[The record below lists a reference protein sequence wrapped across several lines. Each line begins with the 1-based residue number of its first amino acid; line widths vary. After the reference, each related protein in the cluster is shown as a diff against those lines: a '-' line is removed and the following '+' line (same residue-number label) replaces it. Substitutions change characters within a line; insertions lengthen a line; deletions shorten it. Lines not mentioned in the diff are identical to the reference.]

1 MATEPY
7 IGSLNTFNLWL
18 DNTIFDT
25 YRVTKMTINMSVGK
39 KAHPDLVLEYTLEDI
54 DQYAL
59 EIINRLPSRG
69 EVYVEGEMGAG
80 KTTLIKVILRIL
92 GVKDVISS
100 PTFSL
105 VNTYELPNH
114 RPVYHADL
122 YRVENEVELY
132 DIGFDEYLDSNSLIF
147 IEWSKRMSSLFNPKA
162 ITVSIEITAEDRRK
176 LSIYRS

>member
-1 MATEPY
+1 
-7 IGSLNTFNLWL
+7 
-18 DNTIFDT
+18 
-25 YRVTKMTINMSVGK
+25 MTINMSVGK

-59 EIINRLPSRG
+59 EIVNQLPSRG
-69 EVYVEGEMGAG
+69 EVYLEGEMGAG
-80 KTTLIKVILRIL
+80 KTTLVKSILRVL

-114 RPVYHADL
+114 MPVYHADL
-122 YRVENEVELY
+122 YRVENEEELY
-132 DIGFDEYLDSNSLIF
+132 DIGFDEYLDSNRLIF
-147 IEWSKRMSSLFNPKA
+147 IEWSERMSSLFNPKT
-162 ITVSIEITAEDRRK
+162 ITVSIEITAENRRK

>member
-1 MATEPY
+1 
-7 IGSLNTFNLWL
+7 
-18 DNTIFDT
+18 
-25 YRVTKMTINMSVGK
+25 MTINMSVGK

-54 DQYAL
+54 EQYAL
-59 EIINRLPSRG
+59 EIVNQLPSRG
-69 EVYVEGEMGAG
+69 EVYLEGEMGAG
-80 KTTLIKVILRIL
+80 KTTLIKTILRVL

-114 RPVYHADL
+114 MPVYHADL
-122 YRVENEVELY
+122 YRVENEEELY

-147 IEWSKRMSSLFNPKA
+147 IEWSERMSSLFNPKT
-162 ITVSIEITAEDRRK
+162 ITVSIEITAENRRK

>member
-1 MATEPY
+1 MATDPY

-69 EVYVEGEMGAG
+69 EVYVEGEMGSG
-80 KTTLIKVILRIL
+80 KTTLIKAILRIL

-114 RPVYHADL
+114 MPVYHADL
-122 YRVENEVELY
+122 YRVENEEELY

-147 IEWSKRMSSLFNPKA
+147 IEWSERMSSLFNPKA
-162 ITVSIEITAEDRRK
+162 ITVSIETTAENRRK

>member
-25 YRVTKMTINMSVGK
+25 YRVTKMTINMSVGN

-80 KTTLIKVILRIL
+80 KTTLIKVILQIL

-100 PTFSL
+100 PTYSL

-114 RPVYHADL
+114 TPVYHADL

-147 IEWSKRMSSLFNPKA
+147 IEWSERMSSLFNPKA
-162 ITVSIEITAEDRRK
+162 ITVSIEITAENRRK

>member
-114 RPVYHADL
+114 TPVYHADL

-147 IEWSKRMSSLFNPKA
+147 IEWSERMSSLFNPKA
-162 ITVSIEITAEDRRK
+162 ITVSIEITAENRRK

>member
-1 MATEPY
+1 MATDPY

-80 KTTLIKVILRIL
+80 KTTLIKAILRIL
-92 GVKDVISS
+92 GVKEVISS

-114 RPVYHADL
+114 TPVYHADL
-122 YRVENEVELY
+122 YRVENEEELY

-147 IEWSKRMSSLFNPKA
+147 IEWSERMSSLFNPKA
-162 ITVSIEITAEDRRK
+162 ITVSIEITAENRRK

>member
-114 RPVYHADL
+114 TPVYHADL

-147 IEWSKRMSSLFNPKA
+147 IEWSERMSSLFNPKA
-162 ITVSIEITAEDRRK
+162 ITVSIEITAENRRK
-176 LSIYRS
+176 LSIYHS

>member
-80 KTTLIKVILRIL
+80 KTTLIKAILRIL

-114 RPVYHADL
+114 TPVYHADL
-122 YRVENEVELY
+122 YRVENEEELY

-147 IEWSKRMSSLFNPKA
+147 IEWSERMSSLFNPKT
-162 ITVSIEITAEDRRK
+162 ITVSIEITAENRRK

>member
-92 GVKDVISS
+92 GIKDVISS

-114 RPVYHADL
+114 TPVYHADL

-147 IEWSKRMSSLFNPKA
+147 IEWSERMSSLFNPKA
-162 ITVSIEITAEDRRK
+162 ITVSIEITAENRRK
-176 LSIYRS
+176 LSIYHS